1 MDKLAK
7 IRLGI
12 TVGDLNGIG
21 MEVIIKTFMEA
32 KMTSFCTPIV
42 YGSSRT
48 AGYHRK
54 ALGVTDWSFNFING
68 ASEAH
73 TKRVNLVTVWQDEVN
88 LELGIASKEVGAYAL
103 KSLEAAVADL
113 KAGKIDALVTAPINK
128 NTIQAENFN
137 FPGHTEYLQQA
148 FGTKDVL
155 MFLISDRLRV
165 GTLTGH
171 VPLKD
176 VANKLGKEAIMG
188 KLRLMQ
194 QSLQLDFG
202 IRKPRIAVLSLNPHA
217 GDNGLLGDEEQRIIK
232 PAIEAASQ
240 DGMLVF
246 GPYGADGFF
255 GSKLLTQFDAVL
267 GMYHDQVLTPFKAL
281 AFEDGVNFT
290 AGLPIIRTSPDHGTG
305 YDIAGKNIADPSSF
319 RQAVFAAIDIAR
331 TRAENIA
338 LQANA
343 IKPQKVKF
351 EDGDA

>member
-1 MDKLAK
+1 MDKSAK

-12 TVGDLNGIG
+12 SVGDLNGVG

-32 KMTSFCTPIV
+32 KMTSFCTPVV

-54 ALGVTDWSFNFING
+54 VMGITDWSFNLIND
-68 ASEAH
+68 AAEANP
-73 TKRVNLVTVWQDEVN
+73 KRVNLVTVWQEEVN
-88 LELGIASKEVGAYAL
+88 LELGVASKEVGAYAL

-128 NTIQAENFN
+128 DTIQADNFA

-148 FGTKDVL
+148 FGVKDVL
-155 MFLISDRLRV
+155 MFLVSDRMRV

-171 VPLKD
+171 IPLKD
-176 VANKLGKEAIMG
+176 VANKLGKEAILG
-188 KLRLMQ
+188 KLRIMQ
-194 QSLQLDFG
+194 QSLQLDFN

-232 PAIEAASQ
+232 PAIEAANQ
-240 DGMLVF
+240 EGMLVF
-246 GPYGADGFF
+246 GPYGSDGFF
-255 GSKLLTQFDAVL
+255 GSNQFMQFDAVL

-281 AFEDGVNFT
+281 AFENGVNYT
-290 AGLPIIRTSPDHGTG
+290 AGLPVIRTSPDHGTG
-305 YDIAGKNIADPSSF
+305 YDIAGKNIADAGSF
-319 RQAVFAAIDIAR
+319 RQAVFAAIDIAK
-331 TRAENIA
+331 TRAENVE

-351 EDGDA
+351 EDGE